1 MLRGEAGMKRRGVF
15 LTFLCFVL
23 AAIGAAGCARQPDKP
38 NIVLVVLDVV
48 RADYTGLHPGAKSHT
63 PTLDRLAAA
72 NTNFVNSWATAPWT
86 LPSHA
91 SIFTGAL
98 PSRHGCSMRNFHCD
112 TDMPTLARILGEKG
126 YETAAFFSNPWLS
139 DEATGMLRGFAVRR
153 EAPLG
158 GFMNRP
164 SGTGGYQGGRAV
176 LGNAGEWLRGR
187 SSDRPFFLFVNF
199 LEAHLPYDPP
209 AEYRAQHLQD
219 LPDDDQVTIEWGFEF
234 NAGLHPSQAVDW
246 ERVRRLYG
254 GDVNTSDRLLAGL
267 LQLLERQGL
276 SENTILIVTSD
287 HGENLG
293 EHGLVEHQFS
303 VHESLLSV
311 PLVISAPGR
320 LAPGVRQDPV
330 MLTDLFAT
338 ILDGVDAEGVTIPPS
353 SRSLLLPDMQ
363 AVSEEPSRPLFAE
376 YAGPH
381 RSILELLQSINPQM
395 ESARLA
401 AAYRTVRVGEKRLT
415 VGSDGSVALHDLIA
429 DPQQRRN
436 LAGEMPQLVAS
447 LRQILEQALTPPDD
461 SQHPEYEIDEATREK
476 LRALGYIR

>member
-1 MLRGEAGMKRRGVF
+1 LNRRVAYF
-15 LTFLCFVL
+15 TLICFVL
-23 AAIGAAGCARQPDKP
+23 AAIVAAGCARQPHKP

-48 RADYTGLHPGAKSHT
+48 RADYTGLHPGANSHT
-63 PTLDRLAAA
+63 PALDRLAAA
-72 NTNFVNSWATAPWT
+72 STNFVNSWATAPWT
-86 LPSHA
+86 VPSHA

-98 PSRHGCSMRNFHCD
+98 PSRHGCSMRNFQFD
-112 TDMPTLARILGEKG
+112 TDLPTLAGILGEAG
-126 YETAAFFSNPWLS
+126 YDTAAFFSNPWLS
-139 DEATGMLRGFAVRR
+139 DEATGMLRDFAVRR

-176 LGNAGEWLRGR
+176 LGDAGEWLRER
-187 SSDRPFFLFVNF
+187 SSDQPFFLFVNF

-219 LPDDDQVTIEWGFEF
+219 LRDDDQVTIEWGFEF
-234 NAGLHPSQAVDW
+234 NAGLHPSEAVDW

-254 GDVNTSDRLLAGL
+254 GDVNTADRLLAGL

-276 SENTILIVTSD
+276 SEDTILIVTSD

-311 PLVISAPGR
+311 PLVISAPGL
-320 LAPGVRQDPV
+320 LAPGVCQDPV

-338 ILDGVDAEGVTIPPS
+338 ILDCVDAEGVTIPPS

-363 AVSEEPSRPLFAE
+363 AVQEKASRPLFAE

-381 RSILELLQSINPQM
+381 RSVLELLRSINPQM
-395 ESARLA
+395 DSARLA
-401 AAYRTVRVGEKRLT
+401 VAYRTVRVGEKRLT
-415 VGSDGSVALHDLIA
+415 LGDDGSVELHDLMA
-429 DPQQRRN
+429 DPQQRTN
-436 LAGEMPQLVAS
+436 LAGVMPQLVAT
-447 LRQILEQALTPPDD
+447 LRQILEQALTPVDD
-461 SQHPEYEIDEATREK
+461 AQHPEYELDEATTEK
-476 LRALGYIR
+476 LRALGYIH

>member
-1 MLRGEAGMKRRGVF
+1 MLRGEAGMKRRVVI
-15 LTFLCFVL
+15 LTLLSFVL

-48 RADYTGLHPGAKSHT
+48 RADYTGLQPGAKSHT

-86 LPSHA
+86 VPSHA

-98 PSRHGCSMRNFHCD
+98 PSQHGCSMRNFHCD
-112 TDMPTLARILGEKG
+112 TDLPTLAGILGEEG
-126 YETAAFFSNPWLS
+126 YETVAFFSNPWLS
-139 DEATGMLRGFAVRR
+139 DEATGMLRNFAMRR

-158 GFMNRP
+158 GFMSRP
-164 SGTGGYQGGRAV
+164 SGTAGYQGGRAV
-176 LGNAGEWLRGR
+176 LENVGEWLRER
-187 SSDRPFFLFVNF
+187 SPDRPFFLFVNF

-209 AEYRAQHLQD
+209 AEYRAQHLRD

-234 NAGLHPSQAVDW
+234 NAGRHPSHAVDW

-267 LQLLERQGL
+267 LQLLEKRGV
-276 SENTILIVTSD
+276 SENTLLIVTSD
-287 HGENLG
+287 HGESLG

-303 VHESLLSV
+303 VHEILLSV
-311 PLVISAPGR
+311 PLVISAPGL
-320 LAPGVRQDPV
+320 LAPGVRRDPV

-338 ILDGVDAEGVTIPPS
+338 ILDGVDAEGVAIPPS
-353 SRSLLLPDMQ
+353 SRSLLLPEMQ
-363 AVSEEPSRPLFAE
+363 AANEETSRPLFAE

-395 ESARLA
+395 ESERLA
-401 AAYRTVRVGEKRLT
+401 VAYRTVRVGGERLT
-415 VGSDGSVALHDLIA
+415 VGSDGSVELHDLTA

-436 LAGEMPQLVAS
+436 LAGEMPQLVTT
-447 LRQILEQALTPPDD
+447 LRQILERTLPPVGDA
-461 SQHPEYEIDEATREK
+461 QQPEYELDEATREK
-476 LRALGYIR
+476 LRALGYLN